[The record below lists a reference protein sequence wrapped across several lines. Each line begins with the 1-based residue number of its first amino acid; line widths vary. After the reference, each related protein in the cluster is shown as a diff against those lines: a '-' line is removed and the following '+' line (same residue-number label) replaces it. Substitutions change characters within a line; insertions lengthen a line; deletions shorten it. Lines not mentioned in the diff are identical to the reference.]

1 MQKENKQRLSYLFL
15 IISIILAVYTS
26 IKVVAKQTFWVDSKL
41 ADLFAMLPDSVNPFF
56 LLLTELGD
64 KKGIGI
70 VAIIFLGWLL
80 LFKRNLLAA
89 AAIALSVALA
99 NEVNKLLKELIGR
112 ERPDLEH
119 LAHVDSLSFPSGH
132 AMVGLVVYVFIA
144 YLIIEG
150 MKSAKGKRVVVISAA
165 VLMLLIG
172 ASRIILQVHYP
183 SDVIG
188 GFAFGYI
195 WVFFSIL
202 LYNYFKKL
210 KLSKRG

>member
-1 MQKENKQRLSYLFL
+1 MQRENNQRLAYIFL
-15 IISIILAVYTS
+15 IISIILASFTS
-26 IKVVAKQTFWVDSKL
+26 IKVIAKQTFWVDPNV
-41 ADLFAMLPDSVNPFF
+41 ADLLARLPDSFHPFF

-70 VAIIFLGWLL
+70 VAIIVLGWLL
-80 LFKRNLLAA
+80 LIKRNLLAA

-99 NEVNKLLKELIGR
+99 NEVNKLLKGLIGR

-144 YLIIEG
+144 YLIIEE
-150 MKSAKGKRVVVISAA
+150 MKSTTGKRVVIVLAA
-165 VLMLLIG
+165 VLLLLIG

-202 LYNYFKKL
+202 LYNYMKKL
-210 KLSKRG
+210 T

>member
-202 LYNYFKKL
+202 LYNYFKKF

>member
-1 MQKENKQRLSYLFL
+1 MQRENKQRLFYLFL
-15 IISIILAVYTS
+15 IISIIIAIYSS
-26 IKVVAKQTFWVDSKL
+26 IKVVAKQPFWVDPVL
-41 ADLFAMLPDSVNPFF
+41 ADLLAKVPDSLNPFF
-56 LLLTELGD
+56 LHLTEFGD
-64 KKGIGI
+64 KKGIGF
-70 VAIIFLGWLL
+70 VAIIALGWLL

-89 AAIALSVALA
+89 ASIALSVALA
-99 NEVNKLLKELIGR
+99 NEVNKLLKDLFGR

-150 MKSAKGKRVVVISAA
+150 MTSIGKRVVVILAA
-165 VLMLLIG
+165 VLLLLIG

-202 LYNYFKKL
+202 LYNYLKKFKRN
-210 KLSKRG
+210 KRG